1 MKYKIIGTDFDGTLL
16 NSKGEL
22 TEKTKQ
28 TLINIKNKGYI
39 TVGITGRILSS
50 VKNRIDINLFDYLI
64 LCDGTYIYDVTKDE
78 ILYASHIPIS
88 LAEEITL
95 TMIDKVTE
103 IDYGAL
109 NNYYILKGK
118 VNNPS
123 SHVKTIE
130 NISQITEP
138 ISRMTLF
145 FKTNEEVEHFYKIIK
160 EKYKILNPFIM
171 QDSFSDERRIN
182 INLKDTNKINTLKL
196 LSSKLNV
203 SLENII
209 FFGDGLNDL
218 EIFESEVFSIAMSN
232 ALKEIKS
239 KANDITLTNDE
250 DGVAMYLEKLLNQ
263 ELN

>member
-39 TVGITGRILSS
+39 TVGITGRIMST
-50 VKNRIDINLFDYLI
+50 VKNRIDTNLFDYLI
-64 LCDGTYIYDVTKDE
+64 LCDGTFIYDTKKDE
-78 ILYASHIPIS
+78 TIYANIIPPQLVEDI
-88 LAEEITL
+88 IL
-95 TMIDKVTE
+95 TMIGKVTK
-103 IDYGAL
+103 IDISTL
-109 NNYYILKGK
+109 NNYYILKC
-118 VNNPS
+118 VPQS
-123 SHVKTIE
+123 SSSYIKTIKS
-130 NISQITEP
+130 ISQVSEP

-145 FKTNEEVEHFYKIIK
+145 FKTNEEVEYFYKMIK

-182 INLKDTNKINTLKL
+182 IVLKDTNKINALKL

-203 SLENII
+203 PLENII

-218 EIFESEVFSIAMSN
+218 EVFESEVFSVAMSN
-232 ALKEIKS
+232 ALEEIKNKS
-239 KANDITLTNDE
+239 NDITLSNDE
-250 DGVAMYLEKLLNQ
+250 DGVAIYLEKLLNQ